1 MLSPKANQIRQMFSA
16 IAYRYDLLNH
26 LLSLNIDKSWRR
38 KAISF
43 LKDVLGESHALCLD
57 LCCGTG
63 DLSLEI
69 ARRGSARVVGSDF
82 SHSMLQLGLD
92 KIRKQGLTTRIWIT
106 EADALNLPFGRESFD
121 AMSIAFGLRN
131 LESPAHGLREMHRV
145 LKPGGKL
152 VVLEFSKPTNAL
164 FNSLFQFYFFKVLP
178 RIGAL
183 ISKNAYAYSY
193 LPKSVNQFPD
203 QEQLSAIMMNSG
215 FENVRYL
222 NLSFGIA
229 AIHYGEKGKG
239 EIH

>member
-16 IAYRYDLLNH
+16 IAYRYDFLNH
-26 LLSLNIDKSWRR
+26 LLSLNIDQSWRR
-38 KAISF
+38 KTITF
-43 LKDVLGESHALCLD
+43 LKDTLSESPALCLD

-63 DLSLEI
+63 DLALEL
-69 ARRGSARVVGSDF
+69 ARRGSAQVIGSDF
-82 SHSMLQLGLD
+82 SHSMLQLGLE
-92 KIRKQGLTTRIWIT
+92 KIRKQGLATRIWIA
-106 EADALNLPFGRESFD
+106 EADALNLPFRGGTFD

-131 LESPAHGLREMHRV
+131 LESLAHGLSEMHRV

-183 ISKNAYAYSY
+183 ISRNAYAYSY
-193 LPKSVNQFPD
+193 LPDSVNQFPD
-203 QEQLSAIMMNSG
+203 QKQLSDIMMNSG
-215 FENVRYL
+215 FENVNYL
-222 NLSFGIA
+222 NLSGGIA

-239 EIH
+239 EG